1 VFPGIRGLMV
11 GRYYLTASHEDFDAG
26 KGPLACRPPHMLM
39 RETGDF
45 WGDRW
50 YDLPGQQNARA
61 QGEHSEQR
69 YSEMVNITILN
80 ARMKQIAEK
89 AGTHF
94 LASSQVRMP
103 VRHTSMRP

>member
-1 VFPGIRGLMV
+1 MV